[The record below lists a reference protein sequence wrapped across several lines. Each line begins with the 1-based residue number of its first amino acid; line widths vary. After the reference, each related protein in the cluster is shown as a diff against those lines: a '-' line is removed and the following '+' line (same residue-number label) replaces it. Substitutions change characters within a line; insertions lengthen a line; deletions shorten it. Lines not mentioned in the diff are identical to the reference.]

1 MKNDSFNPDDFRIDN
16 IINNLEDNDNSD
28 VFNTSEFNAVK
39 TENNVYEYV
48 DEQASENGSSNKFA
62 AWFKRKAS
70 GDKKLSK
77 TEKKAKI
84 TRTILSVFLVFVIT
98 GCLIVGSFA
107 VYVFGF
113 VDDKIH
119 ENLDDLTLDYTTTVY
134 VKDKKT
140 NEFVEYQRLHG
151 GENRIWI
158 SLEEI
163 PKNLRDAFVAIE
175 DKRFYKHNGV
185 DWKRTVSAFVNMFA
199 NYYSSNQGGSTITQQ
214 LVKNLTGDNRQTPIR
229 KIREIMRARYLEDN
243 YSKDTILEC
252 YLNTI
257 CLANG
262 IYGVEVASNYYFDKS
277 VSELTLDECAALAAM
292 AKEPER
298 YRPDKKPDN
307 NKNRRSIVLSEMKKQ
322 KLISESEYDSA
333 VQQELKVVATSETIN
348 EMTVNSYFIDT
359 LYHQV
364 VRDLVDEYGF
374 DTKYAANNFYNGG
387 YKIYCTLDPE
397 IQADMESVYKNVDKY
412 FSQSS
417 KKDASVKP
425 ESAMT
430 IVDYDGNILGIVGG
444 KGEKTKNLSLNRAWS
459 SPRQPGSTMKPIGAY
474 APALEYNMITYSS
487 LVNDSAIPNFYS
499 NGKSGPKNW
508 YGYYGGNTTV
518 QKALERSVNTIPC
531 KLVQQLTVEKS
542 FNFLTKNLG
551 VTTLDE
557 KNDKN
562 LSSLGLG
569 GCYYGITTT
578 ESAAAFATFGN
589 FGRYYKPSTYE
600 IVKNQHG
607 ETVLEKDTT
616 PLSAMGEDTA
626 CIMNHLLRTVVTGS
640 QGTGGNAASY
650 SSMPVYAKTGTS
662 SESNDL
668 WFVGGTPYYV
678 GSCWYGFDQPE
689 KINNGGSALNIW
701 KAVMKQVHS
710 GLKYKTFEDSDYAVR
725 RYYCTHTGKLATSGC
740 GSVAVGW
747 YKTSY
752 LPSACSTHDGSVLG
766 EVHGDGSLSST
777 SSASDAP
784 AGQSSLTS
792 SQSSAPTSS
801 ASPSSNVPSSSSDES
816 SASSSSNSDTESTV
830 SSSQPSSS
838 ESGTSHETSQ

>member
-1 MKNDSFNPDDFRIDN
+1 MENNSFNPDDFRIDN
-16 IINNLEDNDNSD
+16 IINNLENNDDNDI
-28 VFNTSEFNAVK
+28 FNTSEFSVGK
-39 TENNVYEYV
+39 TENNNFEDVVNEPQ
-48 DEQASENGSSNKFA
+48 ERGLWSKIKSF
-62 AWFKRKAS
+62 FKPKSS

-77 TEKKAKI
+77 AEKKAKI
-84 TRTILSVFLVFVIT
+84 VRTVLSVFLVFVIT
-98 GCLIVGSFA
+98 GCLIVGSFT

-134 VKDKKT
+134 VKDSES
-140 NEFVEYQRLHG
+140 NEYVEYQRLHG

-158 SLEEI
+158 SLEKM
-163 PKNLRDAFVAIE
+163 PQDLRDAFVAIE

-214 LVKNLTGDNRQTPIR
+214 LVKNLTGDNQQTPIR

-277 VSELTLDECAALAAM
+277 VSELTLSECAALAAM

-298 YRPDKKPDN
+298 YRPDTKPDN
-307 NKNRRSIVLSEMKKQ
+307 NKERRNIVLSEMKKQ
-322 KLISESEYDSA
+322 KLISKREYDSA
-333 VQQELKVVATSETIN
+333 TQEELNVIATSETIN
-348 EMTVNSYFIDT
+348 EMTVNSYFIDS

-364 VRDLVDEYGF
+364 VDDLVDEYGF

-397 IQADMESVYKNVDKY
+397 IQTKMESVYKNVDKY

-417 KKDASVKP
+417 KTDASVKP

-430 IVDYDGNILGIVGG
+430 VIDYDGNILGIVGG

-474 APALEYNMITYSS
+474 APALEYNMITYST
-487 LVNDSAIPNFYS
+487 LVNDSAISRFYD

-551 VTTLDE
+551 ITTLDE
-557 KNDKN
+557 SNDKN

-589 FGRYYKPSTYE
+589 FGRYYEPSTYE
-600 IVKNQHG
+600 VVKNQHG

-616 PLSAMGEDTA
+616 PFSAMGEDTA

-640 QGTGGNAASY
+640 QGTGSGAASY

-678 GSCWYGFDQPE
+678 GSCWYGFDTPE
-689 KINNGGSALNIW
+689 EIRNGASALNIW
-701 KAVMKQVHS
+701 KAVMRQLHT
-710 GLKYKTFEDSDYAVR
+710 GLKYKTFEDSEYVVR
-725 RYYCTHTGKLATSGC
+725 RYYCAETGKLATSGC
-740 GSVAVGW
+740 GNVAVGW

-752 LPSACSTHDGSVLG
+752 LPSTCSSHGGTVLG
-766 EVHGDGSLSST
+766 AVTGNGIPSSSSSGSGSSVT
-777 SSASDAP
+777 KPPSKPS
-784 AGQSSLTS
+784 QSS
-792 SQSSAPTSS
+792 SQSSSGNSSSVVSSKPTESS
-801 ASPSSNVPSSSSDES
+801 AVSSGSSETVSDES
-816 SASSSSNSDTESTV
+816 SLL
-830 SSSQPSSS
+830 PSGS
-838 ESGTSHETSQ
+838 ENNTSHESSQ